1 MRMHLTPS
9 AVRRKRRDGWYP
21 STMAAKKARK
31 RAYIPPT
38 SEVVNRRERTE
49 TTRPHRASANARPQ
63 RGPRAPHA
71 YPVPS
76 WRRTL
81 KRLPV
86 YFALIFFMQYY
97 LLGREGKIDG
107 NDRILAALG
116 FAGLITVCFAP
127 FMHMMDRFAYNR
139 HLKRSGNGATGS

>member
-1 MRMHLTPS
+1 
-9 AVRRKRRDGWYP
+9 
-21 STMAAKKARK
+21 MAAKKARK

-49 TTRPHRASANARPQ
+49 TTRTHRSTATARPQ
-63 RGPRAPHA
+63 RGARTPYE

-86 YFALIFFMQYY
+86 YFILIFFMQWY
-97 LLGREGKIDG
+97 LLGREGKVSGD
-107 NDRILAALG
+107 DRIVAALG
-116 FAGLITVCFAP
+116 FAALITVCFAP
-127 FMHMMDRFAYNR
+127 FMHMMDRMAYNR
-139 HLKRSGNGATGS
+139 HLKRTGKHASGS